1 MDLPRVLSGE
11 LAWLGR
17 NLPGRGP
24 LRVST
29 DLVDSRFFEG
39 MPSVWN
45 RLVFELPVTVR
56 NTAWRGVY

>member
-45 RLVFELPVTVR
+45 RLVVE
-56 NTAWRGVY
+56 